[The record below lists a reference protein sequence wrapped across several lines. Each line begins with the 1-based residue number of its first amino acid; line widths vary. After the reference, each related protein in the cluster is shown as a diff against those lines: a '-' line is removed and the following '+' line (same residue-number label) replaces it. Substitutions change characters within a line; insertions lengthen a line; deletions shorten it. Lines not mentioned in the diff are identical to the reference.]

1 MHPTHGQHHS
11 GGDALRIV
19 MLAPFGI
26 RPKGTLSAR
35 MLPLARELVRRGH
48 HVHIV
53 APAYLNPQDAGSIRR
68 IDGVVVEHVA
78 APRLPKPLATL
89 ELAGRL
95 VGATLRQRPDLVHL
109 FKPKGYS
116 GLAALW
122 LRWWHPELPLLLDSD
137 DWEGR
142 GGWNDLAAYSRLQKL
157 VFAWQERDLPRRAAA
172 VTVAS
177 RTLQTQMWGFGVPPA
192 RVLYLPLGVPP
203 TPPPLPERA
212 LARQQLGLDA
222 APIVLLYTRF
232 WEYDLRDVV
241 MVLIA
246 LAQQRPEAR
255 LLVIGAGERGEEQ
268 RLRQMAARA
277 GVSATLDLRG
287 WGDAALIQ
295 AAMAAADV
303 ALMPYADTLMN
314 RAKGMAKLL
323 ELLHAG
329 LPVVASRVGQATE
342 YIQHQQTGLLVAPD
356 DGGALAGAVLRLLA
370 DPAAARRL
378 GQAAQ
383 QDVSARFAWP
393 QQATALERLYHAYA
407 ARRRAHSRKAIAVQ
421 DPRG

>member
-1 MHPTHGQHHS
+1 MHPTHGQHHP
-11 GGDALRIV
+11 GGRTLRIV

-48 HVHIV
+48 YVRII
-53 APAYLNPQDAGSIRR
+53 APAYLNPQDADSVRW
-68 IDGVVVEHVA
+68 IDGVAVEHVA
-78 APRLPKPLATL
+78 LPRLPEPPATL

-95 VGATLRQRPDLVHL
+95 LGATLRQHPDLVHL
-109 FKPKGYS
+109 FKPKGYG

-122 LRWWHPELPLLLDSD
+122 LRRWRPALPLLVDSD

-157 VFAWQERDLPRRAAA
+157 VFAWQERDLPRRATA

-212 LARQQLGLDA
+212 VARRRLGLDA
-222 APIVLLYTRF
+222 APVVLLYTRF

-241 MVLIA
+241 TVLIA
-246 LAQQRPEAR
+246 LAQQQPEAR
-255 LLVIGAGERGEEQ
+255 LLVIGAGERGEEEH
-268 RLRQMAARA
+268 LRQMAQRA
-277 GVSATLDLRG
+277 GVGAALDLRG

-356 DGGALAGAVLRLLA
+356 DGGALAGAVLQLLT
-370 DPAAARRL
+370 DPATARRL

-393 QQATALERLYHAYA
+393 RQASALEGLYDACVT
-407 ARRRAHSRKAIAVQ
+407 RRRARSRKASTAQ
-421 DPRG
+421 DS